1 MKENIIFTEETRIRV
16 SVPGSNGFFTLKPS
30 AFFSDNVTKAQYK
43 KLLTTLKTDAE
54 NAIENAEIILSYA
67 VFKYGDNAETVLK
80 SRGMF
85 DRFQDLQ
92 KIASETEES
101 KLSAAEKKAITAFNN
116 CHAKKGNVPVLNY
129 AFEQDGKIFSSDS
142 FIAARYDGK
151 KETFRG
157 SFIPEDMETLPDGN
171 RAGKRPNI
179 SLLFDRVLKDPAF
192 LPVTIPDAKTLKPW
206 SKSKKNETAV
216 YKAARE
222 NNDSIIVSC
231 DYLFRAAALTLSN
244 TLYIPR
250 EGFQAAYMRGNGY
263 TVILCPMR
271 IRETTLLKAIQ
282 EAPRHALI
290 SVSCDDFNRV
300 IYNVSEVK
308 QEAEKDLSE
317 NEKAP
322 ETEKPESGKNAHTS
336 AESIISDTVPAA
348 AINEPEKAVS
358 ARPEAAKAETMPAA
372 ESVPAETEPAADPV
386 NLESDISASGAAFLA
401 ACEKHF
407 TPEKVQEIVQEA
419 TKAIQEAVNRHTG
432 KEFTNDETAVS
443 ASVSASAD
451 SVSETVSSCSAS
463 AFDPHEV
470 PADNHG
476 YSMESFRHIFSRFYN
491 HLYNTRE
498 YRADLVYRFDHE
510 LTKTEVGILKA
521 FNEYRHDFVS
531 SDREAAAFCLA
542 IDHLEYCEKESAA
555 SADSSIPENAA
566 SVPSAETEETEAAPR
581 MVKIQGIEL
590 YDSRLNEAISKKEY
604 LVKGHSV
611 YGIERGKRGGYKA
624 VLVFKSTHYVP
635 IVSRGHFAF
644 MDAER
649 LKNMFPEF
657 TSEFY
662 AETVMLT
669 VKPDLPK
676 AAEAVPEATPEAVQE
691 AVPEE
696 VSEEVQEAASIP
708 AAQGIQEAIR
718 ETGSSAMPS
727 AMPSADIAA
736 HAVYTPVYAAETRR
750 CGYIPAVLCSAL
762 SGMPSAFT
770 GNEKAASVLH
780 DIAVSGNTSALPSV
794 SFIAASSA
802 EYPRKI
808 RACDCIPFCNPPPMI
823 FMDS

>member
-16 SVPGSNGFFTLKPS
+16 SVPGTEGFFTLKPS
-30 AFFSDNVTKAQYK
+30 AFFSDNVTKSQYK
-43 KLLTTLKTDAE
+43 KLLATLKTDTE
-54 NAIENAEIILSYA
+54 NAVENAETILSYA
-67 VFKYGDNAETVLK
+67 VFKYGDNVESVLK
-80 SRGMF
+80 SRGLF

-92 KIASETEES
+92 KIASGTEER
-101 KLSAAEKKAITAFNN
+101 KLSAAEKKAISAFNN
-116 CHAKKGNVPVLNY
+116 CHAKNGNVPVLNY
-129 AFEQDGKIFSSDS
+129 VFEQEGKIFSSDS

-179 SLLFDRVLKDPAF
+179 SKLFNNVLADPDF
-192 LPVTIPDAKTLKPW
+192 YPVTVPDAKTLKPW
-206 SKSKKNETAV
+206 TKGKKDNPAI

-308 QEAEKDLSE
+308 QETG
-317 NEKAP
+317 KAA
-322 ETEKPESGKNAHTS
+322 ETEPESGKNAPTS
-336 AESIISDTVPAA
+336 AESILSDIVPAA
-348 AINEPEKAVS
+348 AENEPENAIS
-358 ARPEAAKAETMPAA
+358 ARPEAAKAETIPAA
-372 ESVPAETEPAADPV
+372 ESVPAETVPAADPV
-386 NLESDISASGAAFLA
+386 NLESNISASGAAFLA

-419 TKAIQEAVNRHTG
+419 TKAIQEAVNRPTG

-443 ASVSASAD
+443 ASVSASA
-451 SVSETVSSCSAS
+451 SASETVSSCSASSAS

-510 LTKTEVGILKA
+510 LTETEVGILKA

-542 IDHLEYCEKESAA
+542 VDHLEYCEKESAV
-555 SADSSIPENAA
+555 
-566 SVPSAETEETEAAPR
+566 SVPSAETEETESAPR

-669 VKPDLPK
+669 VKPDLPE

-691 AVPEE
+691 A
-696 VSEEVQEAASIP
+696 ASIP
-708 AAQGIQEAIR
+708 AAEGIQDAVQETEA
-718 ETGSSAMPS
+718 SAIPS

-736 HAVYTPVYAAETRR
+736 HAVYMPVYAAKTRR
-750 CGYIPAVLCSAL
+750 GGYIPAVLCSAL

-794 SFIAASSA
+794 SFIAAFSA

-808 RACDCIPFCNPPPMI
+808 RACDCIPFCNPPPLI
-823 FMDS
+823 FRDS